1 MNLQARLKNLLDLM
15 QLQVA
20 ADAVPRLVWYLEEM
34 LRWNRRINL
43 TAITDPEQALEKHLL
58 DSLTLLPLLQGRE
71 TLLDMGSGAGLPGI
85 PLKLVRPDLNVLSL
99 DSVRKKIIFQQ
110 HVARS
115 LSLPGFTALAGRIET
130 LLCQRPDYRAHFEV
144 VTARALTGLPQ
155 IMALAEP
162 FLAPAG
168 RLIAMKGPE
177 GDREWEQAE
186 PAAERHGLACEKAIK
201 WRLPVSGARRT
212 LLVLRRASC

>member
-20 ADAVPRLVWYLEEM
+20 AEALPSLIWYLQEM

-43 TAITDPEQALEKHLL
+43 TAISDPEEALEKHLL
-58 DSLTLLPLLQGRE
+58 DSLTVLPLLQGRE

-85 PLKLVRPDLNVLSL
+85 PLKLARPGLNVLSL
-99 DSVRKKIIFQQ
+99 DSVRKKIVFQQ

-115 LSLPGFTALAGRIET
+115 LSLSGFEALPGRIET
-130 LLCQRPDYRAHFEV
+130 LFLQQHNYRGHFQV
-144 VTARALTGLPQ
+144 VTARALAALPQ
-155 IMALAEP
+155 LIALASP
-162 FLAPAG
+162 FLAPSG

-177 GDREWEQAE
+177 GEREWTRIGPVAE
-186 PAAERHGLACEKAIK
+186 HHGLMCEKAIP
-201 WRLPVSGARRT
+201 WRLPLFGAQRT
-212 LLVLRRASC
+212 LLVLRRIDS